1 MIKRLIII
9 NYLNGKITYGV
20 YNFNFYNTFPMGGI
34 HQKPHFPITFNYTT
48 YLHCIYSLLF

>member
-9 NYLNGKITYGV
+9 NYLNGKITYAV